1 MKHALKNN
9 IAAMEPK
16 LAAQNAYTA
25 NLKRKF
31 NGTVWKSGCSSWY
44 LNKDGDVSKKRAMH
58 ISSFINFGYIGLWSM
73 AQHSNH
79 VLVENLESWIQEFH

>member
-31 NGTVWKSGCSSWY
+31 KGTVWKSGCSSWY
-44 LNKDGDVSKKRAMH
+44 LNKDGDVSRKAMH
-58 ISSFINFGYIGLWSM
+58 LSSFTHFDSIGLWSM
-73 AQHSNH
+73 A
-79 VLVENLESWIQEFH
+79 